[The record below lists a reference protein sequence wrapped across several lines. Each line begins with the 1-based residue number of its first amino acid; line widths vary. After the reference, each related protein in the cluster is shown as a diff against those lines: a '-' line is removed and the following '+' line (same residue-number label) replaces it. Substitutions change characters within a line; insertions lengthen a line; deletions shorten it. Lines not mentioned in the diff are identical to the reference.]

1 MKIHIKKYLALM
13 LSAAMIATLFTGC
26 KSSDSNGEESVKTQE
41 SEESE
46 KTDTAQESETLSF
59 SVLTIDDD
67 PEFMEWPLVKEA
79 KEKFHIEFTNQLA
92 AWDSWDETFRTL
104 AATDS
109 LPEVIAWYN
118 LKYSEYASYVEQ
130 GVFKPFP
137 EDLSAYPNIKKRMES
152 YSVCD
157 DMKIDGVLYAMPKT
171 INENPYNE
179 YSPSLIVY
187 RKDWAKA
194 LGYDFD
200 DVQEL
205 SWEEFVDYLTA
216 VKTKDPGALGDNL
229 VPFDF
234 YHGGQGWLDF
244 VSLQWNPYLS
254 SNTSQYEKTDSGYM
268 WGAKN
273 EKSLQGILEFKKLYD
288 SGLIYQDSYADTSN
302 SGLERFLAGR
312 VAVFHGPLTIPTL
325 QDLVLTP
332 ACQSLGLSEE
342 DFGIFCVTWDGKFQ
356 VREKSQ
362 WWGAYAFSSNCSDEI
377 MDRWLRMGDWL
388 LEKEQIEKANYG
400 VEGEDWTREGD
411 TITLN
416 WTEDQLS
423 GDKSYIKLQ
432 ENFFRRFFVLEGDP
446 YLLEDNPR
454 LSPYFNDIFKQAM
467 ETYATKPNYYPV
479 DYDVS
484 YFSGEAFDVISGSLD
499 TTTGDAVIR
508 SVIADNPKEVWEA
521 YLSDMESQTQA
532 AADELTAALC
542 QTEN

>member
-26 KSSDSNGEESVKTQE
+26 KSSDSNGEESIKTQ
-41 SEESE
+41 ESE

-288 SGLIYQDSYADTSN
+288 SGLIYQDSYADQQF
-302 SGLERFLAGR
+302 RFGTLFGR
-312 VAVFHGPLTIPTL
+312 PCGSFPRTLDDSHLTGS
-325 QDLVLTP
+325 
-332 ACQSLGLSEE
+332 C
-342 DFGIFCVTWDGKFQ
+342 
-356 VREKSQ
+356 
-362 WWGAYAFSSNCSDEI
+362 AY
-377 MDRWLRMGDWL
+377 
-388 LEKEQIEKANYG
+388 
-400 VEGEDWTREGD
+400 
-411 TITLN
+411 
-416 WTEDQLS
+416 
-423 GDKSYIKLQ
+423 
-432 ENFFRRFFVLEGDP
+432 
-446 YLLEDNPR
+446 PR
-454 LSPYFNDIFKQAM
+454 LS
-467 ETYATKPNYYPV
+467 
-479 DYDVS
+479 VS
-484 YFSGEAFDVISGSLD
+484 WTVRRRFRHFL
-499 TTTGDAVIR
+499 R
-508 SVIADNPKEVWEA
+508 
-521 YLSDMESQTQA
+521 DMGR
-532 AADELTAALC
+532 
-542 QTEN
+542 